1 MRRTPWRRSSV
12 ETRRRSLAPVE
23 DLESRRSRHAIRRI
37 ATSVVCQY
45 FTNGLRQGKGYR
57 STQILPVA

>member
-37 ATSVVCQY
+37 ATSVGC
-45 FTNGLRQGKGYR
+45 
-57 STQILPVA
+57 